1 VQQSASRPNAGERLT
16 NLNRLFAPRSVAVV
30 GASASPDKAG
40 YQALLKLKDFPG
52 EVFPINPKGGEILG
66 RKAYPSLAA
75 VGKPV
80 DLVIFAVPAA
90 ACPDAVQEAINCKCS
105 GGLIISGGF
114 AEAGPEGAALQD
126 RITELCRSSNFRLL
140 GPNTAGFVNMN
151 AGLVATFA
159 AGTEH
164 MRPGKV
170 AVVASSGGITFIV
183 SYLLLELGYGISACI
198 GLGNVADID
207 VADALDFLAQDEGT
221 ASIAMYLEG
230 VPDGRR
236 LYDTLR
242 RVTPQKPVVALIVG
256 REDVGEF
263 AQSHTGNLIGSY
275 DLKLNA
281 LRQAG
286 AVVVNSTD
294 ELAAAAAVFS
304 TCRVPPRENPGI
316 GVLTGQGGAGV
327 VMLDW
332 LKAAGASVPTVR
344 DETFQRISKLLPP
357 MTYLKNPVDTARPGP
372 TWGDVLVALAGDDQI
387 DAVIAWAL
395 HEPATLHPETLLPEL
410 KQTLG
415 KPLVFG
421 TAGADA
427 DIRPTIETL
436 RKHGIFTAE
445 SPERLAQAGAVLFQD
460 SQAQWKL
467 SQKLEAPVTCTVQ
480 VPSGPVDEHAA
491 KQLLESVGIR
501 TPKRAAC
508 STRAEALAAFKS
520 LSKPVV
526 AKILSSEIGH
536 KTEAGGVHL
545 HIKDEEALNRA
556 LDALDKIP
564 LKGERR
570 YLIEEMAPPGVEMII
585 GAVRDPSFGPTI
597 MVGLGGTIA
606 EAIKDTSTRVAPI
619 SLATAHDML
628 NELRASALLDG
639 WRGSPKT
646 DRNAL
651 AQVIVR
657 LASLLDQQPNI
668 RDIEINPVRAYA
680 DGVLALDALI
690 VTK

>member
-1 VQQSASRPNAGERLT
+1 VENTASSAPQSGDRLN
-16 NLNRLFAPRSVAVV
+16 NLKRLFAPRSVAVV
-30 GASASPDKAG
+30 GASNSLDKAG
-40 YQALLKLKDFPG
+40 AQAVRALKGFPG
-52 EVFPINPKGGEILG
+52 EIFPINPKGGEILG
-66 RKAYPSLAA
+66 YKAYTSLAA

-90 ACPDAVQEAINCKCS
+90 ACVDAMREAIACKCG

-114 AEAGPEGAALQD
+114 AEAGPEGAAIQEQLAA
-126 RITELCRSSNFRLL
+126 LCRGSSFRLL

-151 AGLVATFA
+151 ASLVATFA

-164 MRPGKV
+164 LRPGKV

-183 SYLLLELGYGISACI
+183 SYLLLHLGYGISACI

-207 VADALDFLAQDEGT
+207 VADALEFLAQDQGT
-221 ASIAMYLEG
+221 SSIAMYLEG
-230 VPDGRR
+230 VPQGRR

-256 REDVGEF
+256 RQDVGEF

-294 ELAAAAAVFS
+294 ELAAAAAVLS
-304 TCRVPPRENPGI
+304 TTRLPPKQNPGI

-332 LKAAGASVPTVR
+332 LKAAGANIPTVR

-372 TWGDVLVALAGDDQI
+372 TWGDVLVTLASDDQI
-387 DAVIAWAL
+387 DGVIAYAL

-410 KQTLG
+410 KKTLG

-421 TAGADA
+421 TAGAEA
-427 DIRPTIETL
+427 DIRPTVNTL
-436 RKHGIFTAE
+436 RKNEIFAAE
-445 SPERLAQAGAVLFQD
+445 SPERLAQAGAVLSQD
-460 SQAQWKL
+460 SMAQWKL
-467 SQKLEAPVTCTVQ
+467 LQKIEPASAATAAKV
-480 VPSGPVDEHAA
+480 SGGLDEHAA
-491 KQLLESVGIR
+491 KQFLESIGIK
-501 TPKRAAC
+501 TPKRVAC
-508 STRAEALAAFKS
+508 QTRAEAVAAFSS
-520 LSKPVV
+520 LSKPIV

-545 HIKDEEALNRA
+545 NIKDDAAFNRA

-564 LKGERR
+564 LKGARR
-570 YLIEEMAPPGVEMII
+570 YLIEEMAPAGVEMII

-597 MVGLGGTIA
+597 MVGIGGTIA
-606 EAIKDTSTRVAPI
+606 EAIKDTSTRVAPV

-628 NELRASALLDG
+628 SELRAGALLDG

-651 AQVIVR
+651 ANVIVR
-657 LASLLDQQPNI
+657 LAAVLDQQPNI
-668 RDIEINPVRAYA
+668 KEIEINPVRAYA

-690 VTK
+690 V